1 MKRINQYFIGS
12 CIAFTTAI
20 IITII
25 MHLMNNKSTINV
37 NSEIFLILVII
48 IENTI
53 LYFLENLKVKSQAIH
68 ITLEFIVIV
77 IMTFFI
83 GIPMKV
89 IEIGS
94 IYDFIEVI
102 FIIAVAYGITI
113 LSIYKSIQKDAEDI
127 NKKLLEK

>member
-25 MHLMNNKSTINV
+25 MNLMDNKSTINI
-37 NSEIFLILVII
+37 NSEIFIVLVII
-48 IENTI
+48 LTNII

-77 IMTFFI
+77 VMTFFI

-94 IYDFIEVI
+94 IYDLFEVI
-102 FIIAVAYGITI
+102 FIIAMVYGITI
-113 LSIYKSIQKDAEDI
+113 LTIYKSIQNDAEDI